1 MKPVLV
7 ILIFFG
13 ALIFLLFAGCFIAM
27 RVIFFNPP
35 AADRENTK
43 PDPLLGGENLAKVI
57 KQVDAATEKIKRLYP
72 YKTVSVKTDD
82 GLTLYGDFYENQR
95 LTKNTFLC
103 VHGYNSAGYYEF
115 ATMVEPILKGGY
127 NCFLINQRK
136 APPSEGKHTG
146 FGVLEKKDL
155 LKWIE
160 ALNSLVPDGRI
171 ILYGVSMGGATVMQ
185 ASEFELKNVVGII
198 EDCGYTS
205 CWEEFRFML
214 KTVAHLP
221 AFPILNVINLLCKI
235 FLKFDLKSSDS
246 RKAVAKTS
254 LPMLFVHGDADAFVP
269 EDMSHECYEACQGK
283 KQIIIF
289 PKAAH
294 AQSHF
299 THPERYESALLGFAD
314 ECIRSAVEKEK
325 ETVYNSF

>member
-1 MKPVLV
+1 MSITAGLRRYSEVNDEIKETLLSKNKAVV
-7 ILIFFG
+7 NDVNGQRYIG
-13 ALIFLLFAGCFIAM
+13 CALDTG
-27 RVIFFNPP
+27 
-35 AADRENTK
+35 
-43 PDPLLGGENLAKVI
+43 
-57 KQVDAATEKIKRLYP
+57 
-72 YKTVSVKTDD
+72 KTV
-82 GLTLYGDFYENQR
+82 EI
-95 LTKNTFLC
+95 
-103 VHGYNSAGYYEF
+103 HGTAG
-115 ATMVEPILKGGY
+115 
-127 NCFLINQRK
+127 N
-136 APPSEGKHTG
+136 
-146 FGVLEKKDL
+146 DL
-155 LKWIE
+155 
-160 ALNSLVPDGRI
+160 ACYLNGGRI

-205 CWEEFRFML
+205 CWEEFRFVL

-221 AFPILNVINLLCKI
+221 AFPILNVMNLLCKI

-325 ETVYNSF
+325 ETV